1 MAAVAPD
8 EDITYEPDEQC
19 SFALSLGMGIQGVV
33 IALAPTVLTM
43 SLFVQSTSLSARQA
57 TWSVMAAIVVCGIA
71 TAVAAARLGPV
82 GGGHNVLM
90 AISPS
95 YLAVAILAVN
105 SAGPQTLASLVV
117 VTAVFQLALAK
128 WLHRLSRIITP
139 AVSGVVVMLIAI
151 GVMGVVVERVGTTTT
166 DAPDIA
172 APVVALIAVLVAAV
186 LALRAKGL
194 LRLWSPIIAIVAATI
209 AAVLFG
215 LYDPAGI
222 GSAAWLA
229 VPQPEFPGL
238 ELTPGADFW
247 ALLPLFVVVSLA
259 VTIKAMTT
267 AVVIQRVSRRD
278 PGAADYRLVQGTVN
292 TVGIGSLV
300 GGLAGT
306 LSVGTMDA
314 TSISFAQF
322 TGVASRRV
330 GYCIGAILIALVL
343 TPKLTAVLLTVPS
356 AVASGYLLIIMGL
369 LFVEGLRSVL
379 QDGLRPQKAVVIGV
393 AVAVGVGLQGSDS
406 IGTIIGGAWG
416 TLLSNGMVVGTLI
429 AILLTAY
436 LESSGRKRRRLETAL
451 DAETLPQVDQFLSE
465 IAADSGWDE
474 ASANRLRLV
483 GEESLLSLMEESET
497 GEDQSPS
504 RLVVIARPSAA
515 SIELQLRTSA
525 DAQNLED
532 RLTFVSER
540 APAPEGHTMS
550 LRLLSHFASRVRHRK
565 YSGIDIITVE
575 VERTQ

>member
-1 MAAVAPD
+1 MAAVAPG
-8 EDITYEPDEQC
+8 EEIAYEPDENC

-43 SLFVQSTSLSARQA
+43 SLFVQSTNLSARQA
-57 TWSVMAAIVVCGIA
+57 TWSVIAGILVCGVA
-71 TAVAAARLGPV
+71 TAVSAARLGPV

-117 VTAVFQLALAK
+117 VTAVFQLALAR

-139 AVSGVVVMLIAI
+139 TVSGVVVMLIAI
-151 GVMGVVVERVGTTTT
+151 GVMQVVVERVGTTTT
-166 DAPDIA
+166 NAPDVA

-215 LYDPAGI
+215 LYDSAGI
-222 GSAAWLA
+222 DSAAWLA

-238 ELTPGADFW
+238 DLTPGADFW

-267 AVVIQRVSRRD
+267 GVVIQRVSQRD

-292 TVGIGSLV
+292 TVGVGSLL

-330 GYCIGAILIALVL
+330 GYCIGAMLIALAL

-393 AVAVGVGLQGSDS
+393 AVAVGVGLQGSDV

-436 LESSGRKRRRLETAL
+436 LESSGRRRRLETAL
-451 DAETLPQVDQFLSE
+451 NAEALPQVDEFLAE
-465 IAADSGWDE
+465 IAEGSGWDE
-474 ASANRLRLV
+474 VSANRLRLV
-483 GEESLLSLMEESET
+483 GEESLLSLMEESES
-497 GEDQSPS
+497 GQDPSPS
-504 RLVVIARPSAA
+504 RLVIVARPSAT

-540 APAPEGHTMS
+540 APATEEHTIS
-550 LRLLSHFASRVRHRK
+550 LRLLRHFASTVRHRK
-565 YSGIDIITVE
+565 YSGVDIITVE
-575 VERTQ
+575 VERVP

>member
-1 MAAVAPD
+1 MAAVAPG
-8 EDITYEPDEQC
+8 EGITYEPDEKC
-19 SFALSLGMGIQGVV
+19 SIALSLGMGIQGVV

-57 TWSVMAAIVVCGIA
+57 TWSVMAAILVCGIA
-71 TAVAAARLGPV
+71 TLISAARLGPL

-90 AISPS
+90 ATSPS

-117 VTAVFQLALAK
+117 VTALFQIALAK

-139 AVSGVVVMLIAI
+139 TVSGVVIMLIAI
-151 GVMGVVVERVGTTTT
+151 GVMQVVVERIGTTSP
-166 DAPDIA
+166 DAPAIA
-172 APVVALIAVLVAAV
+172 APVVALIAVLVAAM

-194 LRLWSPIIAIVAATI
+194 LRLWSPIIAIVAAAI
-209 AAVLFG
+209 AAGLFG
-215 LYDPAGI
+215 LYDPAGV

-238 ELTPGADFW
+238 DLTPGTDFW
-247 ALLPLFVVVSLA
+247 ALLPLFMVVSLA

-267 AVVIQRVSRRD
+267 GVVIQRVSLRN

-292 TVGIGSLV
+292 TVGVGSLV

-306 LSVGTMDA
+306 LSIGTMDA

-356 AVASGYLLIIMGL
+356 AVASGYLLITMGL

-393 AVAVGVGLQGSDS
+393 AVAVGVGLQGSDV
-406 IGTIIGGAWG
+406 IGTVIGGAWG
-416 TLLSNGMVVGTLI
+416 TLLSNGMMVGTLI

-436 LESSGRKRRRLETAL
+436 LESSGRRRSLETAL
-451 DAETLPQVDQFLSE
+451 NAEALQQVDKFLAD
-465 IAADSGWDE
+465 IAEDSGWDE
-474 ASANRLRLV
+474 AAANRLRLV
-483 GEESLLSLMEESET
+483 GEESLLSLMEESEP

-504 RLVVIARPSAA
+504 RLVVIARPSVT

-540 APAPEGHTMS
+540 APASEEHTIS
-550 LRLLSHFASRVRHRK
+550 LRLLRHFASTVRHRK
-565 YSGIDIITVE
+565 YSGIDIVTVE
-575 VERTQ
+575 VERTH

>member
-1 MAAVAPD
+1 MAEVAPG
-8 EDITYEPDEQC
+8 ESITYEPDEKC

-43 SLFVQSTSLSARQA
+43 SLFVQSASLSERQA
-57 TWSVMAAIVVCGIA
+57 TWAVMAAIVVCGMA
-71 TAVAAARLGPV
+71 TAVSAARLGPV

-117 VTAVFQLALAK
+117 VTAVFQIALAK

-139 AVSGVVVMLIAI
+139 TVSGVVIMLIAI
-151 GVMGVVVERVGTTTT
+151 GVMQVVVQRVEMTSG

-172 APVVALIAVLVAAV
+172 EPAVALIAVVMAAM
-186 LALRAKGL
+186 LALHAKGL

-215 LYDPAGI
+215 LYDAAGV
-222 GSAAWLA
+222 GNAAWFA
-229 VPQPEFPGL
+229 VPEPEFPGL
-238 ELTPGADFW
+238 DLTPGADFW
-247 ALLPLFVVVSLA
+247 ALLPLFMVVSLA

-267 AVVIQRVSRRD
+267 GVVIQRVSRRN
-278 PGAADYRLVQGTVN
+278 PTAADYRRVQGTVN
-292 TVGIGSLV
+292 TVGVGSLF

-306 LSVGTMDA
+306 LSIGTMDA

-393 AVAVGVGLQGSDS
+393 AVAVGVGLQGSDV
-406 IGTIIGGAWG
+406 IGTVIGGAWG
-416 TLLSNGMVVGTLI
+416 TLLSNGMMVGTLI
-429 AILLTAY
+429 AISLTIY
-436 LESSGRKRRRLETAL
+436 IESSGRRRRRLETAL
-451 DAETLPQVDQFLSE
+451 NAQALPQVDRFLAD
-465 IAADSGWDE
+465 IAADSGWE
-474 ASANRLRLV
+474 ESAANRLRLV
-483 GEESLLSLMEESET
+483 GEESLLSLMEESES
-497 GEDQSPS
+497 GEDRSRS
-504 RLVVIARPSAA
+504 RLVVIARPSAS
-515 SIELQLRTSA
+515 SIELQLRMSA

-540 APAPEGHTMS
+540 APASEEHTIS
-550 LRLLSHFASRVRHRK
+550 LRLLRHFASTVRHRK

-575 VERTQ
+575 VDRSQ

>member
-1 MAAVAPD
+1 MAAVAPG
-8 EDITYEPDEQC
+8 EGITYEPDEKC
-19 SFALSLGMGIQGVV
+19 SIALSLGMGIQGVV

-43 SLFVQSTSLSARQA
+43 SLFVQSASLSERQA
-57 TWSVMAAIVVCGIA
+57 AWSVTAAILVCGIA
-71 TAVAAARLGPV
+71 TVVSAARLGPF
-82 GGGHNVLM
+82 GGGHNILM

-105 SAGPQTLASLVV
+105 SAGPQTLATLVI
-117 VTAVFQLALAK
+117 VTALFQFALAK
-128 WLHRLSRIITP
+128 WLHRLSWIITP
-139 AVSGVVVMLIAI
+139 TVSGVVVMLIAI
-151 GVMGVVVERVGTTTT
+151 GVMQVVVKRVGTTSG
-166 DAPDIA
+166 DAPAIA
-172 APVVALIAVLVAAV
+172 GPVVALIAVLVAAM
-186 LALRAKGL
+186 LAMRAKGL
-194 LRLWSPIIAIVAATI
+194 LRLWSPIIAIVAATL
-209 AAVLFG
+209 AAGLYG
-215 LYDPAGI
+215 LYDPADVGN
-222 GSAAWLA
+222 AAWLE

-238 ELTPGADFW
+238 DLTPGAEFW
-247 ALLPLFVVVSLA
+247 ALLPLFLVVSLA

-267 AVVIQRVSRRD
+267 SVVIQRVSRRS
-278 PGAADYRLVQGTVN
+278 PAAADYRLVQGTAN
-292 TVGIGSLV
+292 TIGIGSLF

-330 GYCIGAILIALVL
+330 GYCIGALLIALAL

-379 QDGLRPQKAVVIGV
+379 QDGLRPQQAIVVGV
-393 AVAVGVGLQGSDS
+393 AIAVGVGLQGSDV

-416 TLLSNGMVVGTLI
+416 TLLSNGMMVGTLI

-436 LESSGRKRRRLETAL
+436 VESSGRKRRRLETAL
-451 DAETLPQVDQFLSE
+451 NAAALPQVDEFLAE
-465 IAADSGWDE
+465 VAASSGWE
-474 ASANRLRLV
+474 AAAANRLRLV
-483 GEESLLSLMEESET
+483 GEESLLSLMESD
-497 GEDQSPS
+497 EDQSRS
-504 RLVVIARPSAA
+504 RLVVIARPSAS

-525 DAQNLED
+525 DAHNLED

-540 APAPEGHTMS
+540 APASEGHTIS
-550 LRLLSHFASRVRHRK
+550 LRLLRHFASTVRHRK
-565 YSGIDIITVE
+565 YTGIDIVTVV